1 MFEDFLVKSAELLY
15 NRLEC
20 GGSEYV
26 FAVMALQYLVQ
37 TAGYIDVFFVDGA
50 RSAIPPRA
58 LPRGNHA
65 ISDGN
70 DARMNLFA
78 RPRHLQG

>member
-20 GGSEYV
+20 GSSKCV

-37 TAGYIDVFFVDGA
+37 TAGYIDIFVDGA
-50 RSAIPPRA
+50 RSVIPPRA
-58 LPRGNHA
+58 LP
-65 ISDGN
+65 
-70 DARMNLFA
+70 
-78 RPRHLQG
+78 

>member
-1 MFEDFLVKSAELLY
+1 MKSAELLY
-15 NRLEC
+15 NKLEC
-20 GGSEYV
+20 GSSKCV

-37 TAGYIDVFFVDGA
+37 TAGYIDVFVDGA